1 MCVRAGRP
9 FRETLGKCR
18 YNIQS
23 TTVMPRVCIVESQS
37 HPAPGALGRRL
48 PDFGDFAVRTTTCVP
63 DNLDTGEA
71 LVLNNIF
78 PEPGRTPEERI
89 LQFVA
94 AGGGLVGLQCTVFPR
109 VPALPLV

>member
-1 MCVRAGRP
+1 
-9 FRETLGKCR
+9 
-18 YNIQS
+18 
-23 TTVMPRVCIVESQS
+23 MPRVCIVETQS

-63 DNLDTGEA
+63 DNLDIGEA

-94 AGGGLVGLQCTVFPR
+94 AGGGQL
-109 VPALPLV
+109 